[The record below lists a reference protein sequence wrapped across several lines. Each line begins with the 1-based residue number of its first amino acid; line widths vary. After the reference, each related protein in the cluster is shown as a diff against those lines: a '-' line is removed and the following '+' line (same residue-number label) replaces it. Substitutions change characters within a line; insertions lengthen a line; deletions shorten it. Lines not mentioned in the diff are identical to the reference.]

1 MYFVVQVIYLT
12 LHAVFERCVLLAQ
25 EGEALH
31 GALQGQLRVVVLA
44 SSVISSL

>member
-1 MYFVVQVIYLT
+1 MSVQAIYLT
-12 LHAVFERCVLLAQ
+12 LHAVFERCVLLTQ

-31 GALQGQLRVVVLA
+31 GTLQGQLRVAVLV